1 MDYGEEL
8 RYRKKRRRFNIALT
22 VFLFL
27 VAVFIGGGAYLFF
40 YTDAFYFTH
49 IEITGLESL
58 TKEDVLAK
66 NKISFFEAIDVKN
79 PLIKTSVINRD
90 YIYKK
95 LDIFFEER
103 EPYAIWCRSVPQIS
117 IIPIAS
123 DVAVA
128 TSTASSTESSSTESS
143 SRGVLS
149 DCYWFDR
156 DGFIFAGAPET
167 EGMLLL
173 EVEDISL
180 REIKIGEYVLP
191 DDERVTLFK
200 IFNFIDVLNIKIRQF
215 RLESLDKQEVT
226 AFTEAGPMIYFS
238 LRLDPS
244 FAIEPVRSLTAT
256 LPTLKYIDLRSENKI
271 FYK

>member
-1 MDYGEEL
+1 MDYSEEL
-8 RYRKKRRRFNIALT
+8 QYRKKRRRFRVVAS

-27 VAVFIGGGAYLFF
+27 FVVLMSGGAYLFF
-40 YTDAFYFTH
+40 YTDTFYFTH
-49 IEITGLESL
+49 IEIMGLKNL
-58 TKEDVLAK
+58 KKEDVLAK
-66 NKISFFEAIDVKN
+66 NKISFFEGINLKN

-95 LDIFFEER
+95 LDIALEER

-117 IIPIAS
+117 TVPTAPN
-123 DVAVA
+123 AEVA
-128 TSTASSTESSSTESS
+128 TSTASSTVSSTVINSPEMP
-143 SRGVLS
+143 S
-149 DCYWFDR
+149 DCYWFDK

-167 EGMLLL
+167 EGVLLL

-191 DDERVTLFK
+191 DDERTTLFK
-200 IFNFIDVLNIKIRQF
+200 IFNFIDVLNIKVRQF
-215 RLESLDKQEVT
+215 RLEPLDKQEVT

-244 FAIEPVRSLTAT
+244 FAIEPVRSLKAT
-256 LPTLKYIDLRSENKI
+256 LPTLKYVDLRSENKV
-271 FYK
+271 FYR